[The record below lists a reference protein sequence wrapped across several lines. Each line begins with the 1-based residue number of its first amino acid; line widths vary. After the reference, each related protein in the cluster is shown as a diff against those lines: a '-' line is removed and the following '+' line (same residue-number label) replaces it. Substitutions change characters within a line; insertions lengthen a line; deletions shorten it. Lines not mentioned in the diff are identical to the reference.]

1 MIKFSTQVEQ
11 NNTQLIS
18 NQFIKKAYVSA
29 FSTLVAEIITLPIC
43 TVKTVYQNNPLFN
56 TKQTIKYIYTQS
68 GYKGFVQ
75 AFGPSITSQILSTS
89 TKFAFY
95 ETLKHNRSTEKNDL
109 LNNSLNGMLGGL
121 FGSVITHP
129 FDIWRNYKQRNI
141 SYVDHVKKNY
151 NLLKNGQFG
160 LGKFITQTFYAGYKG
175 SIGKNIVLYGSL
187 FPLNDFYKS
196 HFNSVLISA
205 PLTTL
210 TVSCLIQPFDY
221 YKAVKMAGN
230 NIGSSYFRGFH
241 LMLARS
247 LPHFLITMGLTEL
260 LLNL

>member
-1 MIKFSTQVEQ
+1 MELTKQ
-11 NNTQLIS
+11 NNT
-18 NQFIKKAYVSA
+18 FIKKAYISA
-29 FSTLVAEIITLPIC
+29 FSTFIAEIITLPIC
-43 TVKTVYQNNPLFN
+43 TIKTVYQNNPLFT
-56 TKQTIKYIYTQS
+56 TKQTIQYIYKQN
-68 GYKGFVQ
+68 GYKGFIQ

-89 TKFAFY
+89 SKFTFY
-95 ETLKHNRSTEKNDL
+95 ETLKHYRSTEKHDL
-109 LNNSLNGMLGGL
+109 LNNSLNGILSGV

-129 FDIWRNYKQRNI
+129 FDIWRNYKQRNL
-141 SYVDHVKKNY
+141 SYIDHIKKNY
-151 NLLKNGQFG
+151 INLKQKQIN
-160 LGKFITQTFYAGYKG
+160 KIYFITQTFYVGYKG

-196 HFNSVLISA
+196 HFNSIFISA

-221 YKAVKMAGN
+221 YKTIQMAQQNSN
-230 NIGSSYFRGFH
+230 NLINIKSLYFRGFH

-247 LPHFLITMGLTEL
+247 LPHFLITMSLTEL